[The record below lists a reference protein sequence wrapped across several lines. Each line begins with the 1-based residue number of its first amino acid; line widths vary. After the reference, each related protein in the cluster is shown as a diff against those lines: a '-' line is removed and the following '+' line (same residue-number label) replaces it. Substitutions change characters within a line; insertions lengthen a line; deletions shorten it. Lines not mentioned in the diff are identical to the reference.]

1 MSKEDSRFNSLGD
14 LPTEAGSGAPIAGAS
29 SVSEATPVA
38 ARQMIGGYAIVQ
50 RIGEGGMGVVYEAMQ
65 QSPRRPVALKII
77 RGGTYVDEQAVRM
90 FQREVQA
97 LARLK
102 HPGIAAIYES
112 GRTDD
117 GQHFFAM
124 ELVRGSRLNDHLQRD
139 GSAATKTKAAAR
151 ERLELFLKICDA
163 VSYAHQRG
171 VIHRDLKPGNIL
183 VVKEE
188 VSTESGKVAG
198 QLDIKV
204 LDFGLARIAEEDIAN
219 ASLATQP
226 GTLQGTVPYM
236 SPEQIRANKDQ
247 MDLRTDVY
255 SLGVILYEVLTGEL
269 PYDVRRVSL
278 FEAARKICDDLPR
291 PFSTTLGKKNPISR
305 EVESIVGKALEKDPS
320 RRYQSVAAFAD
331 DIRRYLNNQPVLAQS
346 PSTMYQVRKLVSR
359 HKAGFSFAAAVVV
372 LLAGFSVTMELEN
385 KRVTNERDRAN
396 REAQVAQGVSGFL
409 VNLFNVSQPE
419 QSRGKTITAR
429 ELLDKGAA
437 NIQKNVKMD
446 PEVKA
451 SLLDTMGDAYS
462 SLGFFSQAK
471 PLLDDSFKTRTSLF
485 GSESL
490 PVAQTLRDMGLL
502 SLANG
507 DDKAAEDYYIHSLD
521 IYEKRE
527 GQVNNDVAI
536 LLNDVG
542 TSLDHVGR
550 LDEAQDYFQR
560 SLDMRIK
567 MEGPDSVD
575 LIPMRSNLAYIAYV
589 KKDFAGAEQEFRKEL
604 DIAEKAYGRDHPF
617 VAELVNNIGG
627 VLFTEKKYSEAENY
641 YGQALALDR
650 KLLGGEHPQV
660 GLDLANIAEAHDTQG
675 DLKGAEQ
682 YYRQSLGILRK
693 KVPETDFRMR
703 FVLTNLGS
711 VLVREGS
718 PANLREAESLLR
730 PAVTA
735 DEKALPKGA
744 WDTAEA
750 ESELGGCLLAEKR
763 FAAAEPLLVQS
774 YPTVR
779 DKLGPNEPSKVTDA
793 LNRIIQLYT
802 EWGKR
807 AKADEYMAMKKAS

>member
-1 MSKEDSRFNSLGD
+1 M
-14 LPTEAGSGAPIAGAS
+14 PTQGVSSISGAAP
-29 SVSEATPVA
+29 A
-38 ARQMIGGYAIVQ
+38 APRQMIGGYAIIK

-112 GRTDD
+112 GRTDE

-124 ELVRGSRLNDHLQRD
+124 ELVRGSRLNDHLQHD
-139 GSAATKTKAAAR
+139 GSTAPKSKAAAR

-183 VVKEE
+183 VVQEE
-188 VSTESGKVAG
+188 ISTESGKVAG
-198 QLDIKV
+198 QLEIKV
-204 LDFGLARIAEEDIAN
+204 LDFGLARITEEDMAG
-219 ASLATQP
+219 ASIVTQP

-255 SLGVILYEVLTGEL
+255 SLGVILYEILTGEL
-269 PYDVRRVSL
+269 PYDVRRASL
-278 FEAARKICDDLPR
+278 LEAARKICDDVPR
-291 PFSTTLGKKNPISR
+291 PFYTALGKRNPVSR

-346 PSTMYQVRKLVSR
+346 PSAMYQVRKLVSR

-372 LLAGFSVTMELEN
+372 LLTGFSVTMALEN

-396 REAQVAQGVSGFL
+396 REAQVAQQVSGFL

-471 PLLDDSFKTRTSLF
+471 PLLDDSLKTRTSLF
-485 GSESL
+485 GPESL
-490 PVAQTLRDMGLL
+490 SVAQTLRDKGLL

-507 DDKAAEDYYIHSLD
+507 DDKAAEDHFVHSLD

-527 GQVNNDVAI
+527 GQVNNDVAT

-550 LDEAQDYFQR
+550 LDQAQDYFQR

-567 MEGPDSVD
+567 MEGPNSVD

-589 KKDFAGAEQEFRKEL
+589 KKNFAGAEQEFRKEL
-604 DIAEKAYGRDHPF
+604 DIAEKAYGSDHPF

-627 VLFTEKKYSEAENY
+627 VLFTEKKYNEAENY

-650 KLLGGEHPQV
+650 KLLGDEHPQV
-660 GLDLANIAEAHDTQG
+660 GLDLANIAEAHDAQG

-682 YYRQSLGILRK
+682 YYRQSLGILK
-693 KVPETDFRMR
+693 TKVPETDFRMR

-711 VLVREGS
+711 VLVRESS

-730 PAVTA
+730 RAVA
-735 DEKALPKGA
+735 ANEKALPKGA

-750 ESELGGCLLAEKR
+750 ESELGGCLLAERR
-763 FAAAEPLLVQS
+763 FAAAEPFLVQS

-779 DKLGPNEPSKVTDA
+779 DKLGPNESSKVTDA

-802 EWGKR
+802 KWGKR
-807 AKADEYMAMKKAS
+807 AKADEYIAMKKAS